1 MRNPLDRT
9 VDRLRKRLARR
20 RYMPRPRR
28 RGTGTTAKIAIVA
41 LVTILAIA
49 AVLELRGGDGDAAA
63 FLETAASEAIPPL
76 DLLAAAARTNRL
88 VLLADVAGSPSA
100 KRFAAEVIDT
110 IANGSG
116 LDAVVLEVGS
126 DQQQWIDLYLESR
139 PEDPSIL
146 LTRPAILLEA
156 QGTGREY
163 LEIYRTVWRLNDELG
178 ADRAIR
184 IVAAD
189 LPEWGTAITSPSQAA
204 TLFGRRDAHM
214 VARVQDRILARNARA
229 RVLFVVNGLHVLRGE
244 AQAQTGGTSPIRIE
258 WLAARLRDDIG
269 EVYSALVDAPPA
281 RTPVAPVAAYRG
293 TTLHELIGRSLP
305 GAPGRF
311 ALRVDDTF
319 DFARNPLRIASP
331 PGLAFDLLPRDFRLR
346 DQVDAYI
353 FLAR

>member
-9 VDRLRKRLARR
+9 ADRLRKRLARR
-20 RYMPRPRR
+20 RYMPRPHR

-41 LVTILAIA
+41 LIAILAVA
-49 AVLELRGGDGDAAA
+49 AVLELRGGDGDAQA
-63 FLETAASEAIPPL
+63 FLDSAAAEAVRPR
-76 DLLAAAARTNRL
+76 DLLAAAARTHRL

-110 IANGSG
+110 IAKASG

-126 DQQQWIDLYLESR
+126 DQQPWIDLYLESR

-156 QGTGREY
+156 QGTGRDY

-189 LPEWGTAITSPSQAA
+189 LPEWGTALASPSQAA

-229 RVLFVVNGLHVLRGE
+229 RMIFFVNGLHVLRGA
-244 AQAQTGGTSPIRIE
+244 AQAQTGGTAPIRIE
-258 WLAARLRDDIG
+258 WLAARLRDQVG
-269 EVYSALVDAPPA
+269 GVYSALVDAPPA
-281 RTPVAPVAAYRG
+281 RTPIAPVAAYRG
-293 TTLHELIGRSLP
+293 TSLHEMVRRSLAD
-305 GAPGRF
+305 APDRF
-311 ALRVDDTF
+311 ALRVDETF
-319 DFARNPLRIASP
+319 DFAGNPLDIASP